1 MIKFFRKI
9 RYDLMG
15 KNKTGKYLKYAVGE
29 IILVVIGILI
39 ALQINNWNEKRK
51 ENALEK
57 ELINLLISDLEE
69 KKRENLSDFTN
80 VNRFIERFQETV
92 EMWQNQKMIDTSNL
106 KGNLGILGG
115 DDYFLN
121 QNSPIYSG
129 LSSNDFWKQLP
140 DSLNKRI
147 DDIYRIRLKRIGIAF
162 DKSNEYGT
170 FCRLNFLTPND
181 LMDLDRPID
190 VILKKVEPVKEQYI
204 LNSKLFIIGAKRL
217 RGRVSASAN
226 EIENLIK
233 SLRQYNEFK

>member
-1 MIKFFRKI
+1 
-9 RYDLMG
+9 MG

>member
-181 LMDLDRPID
+181 LMDLDRPMD

>member
-1 MIKFFRKI
+1 ME
-9 RYDLMG
+9 

-80 VNRFIERFQETV
+80 VNRFIESFQETV

-106 KGNLGILGG
+106 KGNLGVLGG

-190 VILKKVEPVKEQYI
+190 VILKKLEPVKEQYI